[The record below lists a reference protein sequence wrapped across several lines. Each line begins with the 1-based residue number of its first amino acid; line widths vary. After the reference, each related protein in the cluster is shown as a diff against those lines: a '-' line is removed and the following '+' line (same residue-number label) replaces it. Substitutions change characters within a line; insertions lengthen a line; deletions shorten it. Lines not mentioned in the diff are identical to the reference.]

1 MDNQTLI
8 PHLKKVNAFISQ
20 YQSGDKTNSSLLL
33 NIEEKNKE
41 FLDRLALKHPNLTQG
56 ENT

>member
-33 NIEEKNKE
+33 NIEEKNKGNSWTGS
-41 FLDRLALKHPNLTQG
+41 H
-56 ENT
+56 